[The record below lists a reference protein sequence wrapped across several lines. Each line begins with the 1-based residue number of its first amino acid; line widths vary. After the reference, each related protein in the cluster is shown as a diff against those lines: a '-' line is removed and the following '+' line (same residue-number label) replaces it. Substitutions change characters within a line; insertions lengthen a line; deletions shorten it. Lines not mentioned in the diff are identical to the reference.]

1 VEKLPTGRNE
11 RAPAC
16 TDLAGVA
23 AGYDRRM
30 TDPCVTATVQID
42 ARPDVVYGLIT
53 DLPTLASLAEEAVAM
68 EWRKGDAVR
77 PGAVFTGH
85 NESGRR
91 RWSTKCTITDAEPGR
106 LFAFDVT
113 HTILPISRWQYD
125 IAAADGG
132 CRVTESTWDRRPG
145 WFRKLAGKAT
155 GVTDRAAAN
164 AEHIRLTLQRLKER
178 AEAG

>member
-1 VEKLPTGRNE
+1 
-11 RAPAC
+11 
-16 TDLAGVA
+16 
-23 AGYDRRM
+23 M
-30 TDPCVTATVQID
+30 TDPDVAATVEID

-85 NESGRR
+85 NENGGRR
-91 RWSTKCTITDAEPGR
+91 WKTKCTVTDADPGR
-106 LFAFDVT
+106 RFGFEVR
-113 HTILPISRWQYD
+113 HTVVPIARWQYD
-125 IAAADGG
+125 IEDADGG

-145 WFRKLAGKAT
+145 WFRKVAGKST
-155 GVTDRAAAN
+155 GVADRPAAN
-164 AEHIRLTLQRLKER
+164 AEHIRLTLQRLKQR

>member
-1 VEKLPTGRNE
+1 M
-11 RAPAC
+11 
-16 TDLAGVA
+16 D
-23 AGYDRRM
+23 DQ
-30 TDPCVTATVQID
+30 CVTASVRID

-77 PGAVFTGH
+77 PGAVFVGH
-85 NESGRR
+85 NENGGRR
-91 RWSTKCTITDAEPGR
+91 WTTKCTVTDAEPGR
-106 LFAFDVT
+106 VFAFDVR
-113 HTILPISRWQYD
+113 HTVVPIARWQYD
-125 IAAADGG
+125 LVPADGG

-155 GVTDRAAAN
+155 GVPDRAAAN
-164 AEHIRLTLQRLKER
+164 TEHIQLTLLRLKQR